1 MKSLLIAV
9 SVLALTSGAAFAQGA
24 QSPAPSPAMPAAPSA
39 GSPSGTSAG
48 TTGRSW
54 GTNGTQGA
62 TGMHGATAEHSSY
75 KVKQAQQALKHEGLY
90 KGRIDG
96 INGPQTRSAVAQFQ
110 KKHGLK
116 QTAELDPKTM
126 QKLEKQS
133 GSSGAGGSMPGAGG
147 SMSGGGGNTSGGGNT
162 PANNS
167 HY

>member
-24 QSPAPSPAMPAAPSA
+24 QSPAQSPAMPAAPST
-39 GSPSGTSAG
+39 GNPSGTSAG
-48 TTGRSW
+48 TAGHSW
-54 GTNGTQGA
+54 GTNGR
-62 TGMHGATAEHSSY
+62 HGATAEHSSY
-75 KVKQAQQALKHEGLY
+75 KVRQAQQALKHDGLY

-116 QTAELDPKTM
+116 QTAQLDPKTM
-126 QKLEKQS
+126 QKLERQS
-133 GSSGAGGSMPGAGG
+133 GSSGASGGMPGAGG
-147 SMSGGGGNTSGGGNT
+147 NMSGGGGNMSGNGNT

>member
-24 QSPAPSPAMPAAPSA
+24 QSPAMPAAPST
-39 GSPSGTSAG
+39 GNSSGTAG
-48 TTGRSW
+48 HSW
-54 GTNGTQGA
+54 GT
-62 TGMHGATAEHSSY
+62 HGATAEHSSY
-75 KVKQAQQALKHEGLY
+75 KVRQAQQALKHDGLY

-110 KKHGLK
+110 KQHGLK
-116 QTAELDPKTM
+116 QTAQLDPKTM

-133 GSSGAGGSMPGAGG
+133 GSMPGAG
-147 SMSGGGGNTSGGGNT
+147 SNMSGGGGNMSGGGNA